1 MPRAL
6 WFNIRVL
13 CLRRLKL
20 LPPRRAPCCRS
31 GSTASASSRKVPRS
45 RPGSSVHVRTQE
57 FRERVRRAKSL
68 AARQD
73 AAGAKPPKP
82 CELAEELLEGCGAA
96 VELLES
102 RLCRRYALEHVCFL
116 LCQILPIADARMGTR
131 ARIRGSRGL
140 EA

>member
-1 MPRAL
+1 MST
-6 WFNIRVL
+6 
-13 CLRRLKL
+13 LRESEESKEL
-20 LPPRRAPCCRS
+20 
-31 GSTASASSRKVPRS
+31 GSSRSYHLCESDVSKYRCV
-45 RPGSSVHVRTQE
+45 VRM
-57 FRERVRRAKSL
+57 FW
-68 AARQD
+68 QD
-73 AAGAKPPKP
+73 PTGAKPPKP